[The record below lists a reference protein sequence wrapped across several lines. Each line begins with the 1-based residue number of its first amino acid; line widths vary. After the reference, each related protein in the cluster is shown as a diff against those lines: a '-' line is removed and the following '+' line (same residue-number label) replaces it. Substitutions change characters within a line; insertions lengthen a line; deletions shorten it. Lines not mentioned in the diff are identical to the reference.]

1 MNLSATI
8 VTTDDL
14 KNCDNVTELHCHPD
28 VFGEFVIDTESSDL
42 NLRTQPNTNSP
53 VICTMPKGHT
63 FFSYGLTDSSLQWLL
78 GECNLPDGK
87 IVAGFCNVKYLIR
100 KVEK

>member
-28 VFGEFVIDTESSDL
+28 FFGEFLIDTESSDL
-42 NLRTQPNTNSP
+42 NLRTQPNTSSL
-53 VICTMPKGHT
+53 VIYEMPKGHT
-63 FFSYGLTDSSLQWLL
+63 FFSYGLTDSSLKWLL
-78 GECNLPDGK
+78 GEYKLPDGK
-87 IVAGFCNVKYLIR
+87 IVAGFANVQYLIR

>member
-1 MNLSATI
+1 
-8 VTTDDL
+8 
-14 KNCDNVTELHCHPD
+14 
-28 VFGEFVIDTESSDL
+28 
-42 NLRTQPNTNSP
+42 
-53 VICTMPKGHT
+53 MPRGHI

>member
-1 MNLSATI
+1 MNLSASI
-8 VTTDDL
+8 LTTDYL
-14 KNCDNVTELHCHPD
+14 ENCDNVAELHCHPD
-28 VFGEFVIDTESSDL
+28 FFGEFIVDTESSEL
-42 NLRTQPNTNSP
+42 NLRTQPSTTSSI
-53 VICTMPKGHT
+53 ICTMQKGHI

-87 IVAGFCNVKYLIR
+87 IVAGFCNVQYLIR

>member
-14 KNCDNVTELHCHPD
+14 KNCDNVTELHCHPNF
-28 VFGEFVIDTESSDL
+28 FGEFVIDTKSEDL
-42 NLRTQPNTNSP
+42 NLRTQPTTESP
-53 VICTMPKGHT
+53 VICTMPKGRT
-63 FFSYGLTDSSLQWLL
+63 FFSYGLTNSSLEWLL
-78 GECNLPDGK
+78 GEYTLPDGK
-87 IVAGFCNVKYLIR
+87 IVAGFAHTNYLIR

>member
-14 KNCDNVTELHCHPD
+14 KNCDNVTQLHCHPD
-28 VFGEFVIDTESSDL
+28 FFGEFIVNTESTEL
-42 NLRTQPNTNSP
+42 NVRAQPSINSP
-53 VICTMPKGHT
+53 TICTMPKGHM

-78 GECNLPDGK
+78 GEYNLPDGG